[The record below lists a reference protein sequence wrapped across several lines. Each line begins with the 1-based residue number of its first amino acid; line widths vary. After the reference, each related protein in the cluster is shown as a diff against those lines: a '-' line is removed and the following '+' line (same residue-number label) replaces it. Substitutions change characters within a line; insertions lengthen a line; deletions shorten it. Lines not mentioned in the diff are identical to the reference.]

1 MLADVDEVSTLVF
14 DEIDTGISGK
24 TAWKVSEKMAVIA
37 KSHQVLCITHLPQ
50 IAAQADSHFLIEK
63 SVKELE
69 TQTKIWRLDE
79 EKSVEELARMLG
91 GESITETVLSNARE
105 MKEMAQQQKNTRV
118 K

>member
-1 MLADVDEVSTLVF
+1 MRLTQESVERRH
-14 DEIDTGISGK
+14 GK
-24 TAWKVSEKMAVIA
+24 FQKKMAVIA

>member
-1 MLADVDEVSTLVF
+1 
-14 DEIDTGISGK
+14 
-24 TAWKVSEKMAVIA
+24 MAVIA

-79 EKSVEELARMLG
+79 EKSV
-91 GESITETVLSNARE
+91 
-105 MKEMAQQQKNTRV
+105 
-118 K
+118 